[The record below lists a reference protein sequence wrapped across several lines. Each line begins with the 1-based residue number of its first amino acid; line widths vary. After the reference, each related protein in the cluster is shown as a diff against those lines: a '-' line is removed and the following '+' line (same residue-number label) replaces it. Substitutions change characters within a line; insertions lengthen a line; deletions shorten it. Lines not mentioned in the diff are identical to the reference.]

1 MKIAPM
7 TTPVLPVLRLTLALA
22 LSSGMALAAEK
33 AVTVAYPSDFQSLDP
48 AIGYD
53 VQNWPVEHALFVTLL
68 TYDNGTTLKPWG
80 ATDLGQVS
88 KDGKTY
94 TFKLRKGI
102 AFGDGEPTD
111 AASYKYAFERILN
124 PKTKSPQ
131 GGKTGWFGNLVGADA
146 FLAGKAKDVS
156 GIKVIDP
163 YTIQFQ
169 LSTPDRTFLNVLAT
183 PFASA
188 VPRKATEKW
197 GSDFSHHVVGNGPF
211 LLQSWTPGQKAVLV
225 KNPKYFDAK
234 NVGLDR
240 IEFQLGISEQV
251 SVLRAE
257 RGQVDVLG
265 NGIPSAQFVQI
276 SNDPKYKA
284 YIKSLVQVG
293 VEYVFMNTQKAPF
306 DNKLVRE
313 AVAAALDRTR
323 MVQLVNGRGKVTG
336 QILPPGMPGYDAS
349 VPADKADVAKA
360 TALLKQSGYKQSA
373 PISFITTSDEP
384 GPKIAQAVQ
393 QQLSAI
399 GMKVDIKA
407 LPGAEYI
414 NTITTPGSA
423 AIGFSGWFQD
433 YPDPSDFLDVLFEA
447 GYYQPGGFNLSGYKV
462 PAVDTQLK
470 TLRGQPLAQALPG
483 YQKVQKQILQDNPW
497 VPLYNPV
504 QYSFVNPRITGMLV
518 HPVWTYVYQDW
529 NLK

>member
-1 MKIAPM
+1 MKSAPM
-7 TTPVLPVLRLTLALA
+7 TTPVLPLLRLTIALCFSMGA
-22 LSSGMALAAEK
+22 ALAADK
-33 AVTVAYPSDFQSLDP
+33 VVTVAYPSDFQSLDP

-102 AFGDGEPTD
+102 AFEDGEPTD

-146 FLAGKAKDVS
+146 FLAGKGKDVS
-156 GIKVIDP
+156 GIKIIDP
-163 YTIQFQ
+163 YTLQFQ
-169 LSTPDRTFLNVLAT
+169 LSAPDRTFLNVLAT

-188 VPRKATEKW
+188 VPRKAVEKW
-197 GSDFSHHVVGNGPF
+197 GSDFSHHVVANGPF

-240 IEFQLGISEQV
+240 IEFQVGISEQV
-251 SVLRAE
+251 SILRAQ

-276 SNDPKYKA
+276 SSDPKYKP

-293 VEYVFMNTQKAPF
+293 TFYVFMNTQKAPF

-313 AVAAALDRTR
+313 AVSLAIDKKR
-323 MVQLVNGRGKVTG
+323 MVQLVNGRGKATG
-336 QILPPGMPGYDAS
+336 QALAPGLPGYDPS
-349 VPADKADVAKA
+349 VPVGTQDIPKAV
-360 TALLKQSGYKQSA
+360 ALLKWAGYTDRGDLT
-373 PISFITTSDEP
+373 FITTSDESH
-384 GPKIAQAVQ
+384 PKLSQAVQ
-393 QQLSAI
+393 QLAAI
-399 GMKVDIKA
+399 GMKVSIKS
-407 LPGAEYI
+407 LPNAEYI

-423 AIGFSGWFQD
+423 AIGISAWFQD
-433 YPDPSDFLDVLFEA
+433 YPDPSDFLDVLFESA
-447 GYYQPGGFNLSGYKV
+447 HYQPGGFNPSGYKN
-462 PAVDTQLK
+462 PAFDAQLK
-470 TLRGQPLAQALPG
+470 KLRGLPLAQALPG
-483 YQKVQKQILQDNPW
+483 YQKAQKELLADFPW

-504 QYSFVNPRITGMLV
+504 QYDFANPRVTGVAV
-518 HPVWTYVYQDW
+518 HPVWNHVYQDW
-529 NLK
+529 GVK